1 MKHLKSIVIAV
12 IFLVVG
18 FLLGQSW
25 QLPEAIVNSPA
36 NEQDASLSKSVTYSL
51 NFTPNEV
58 TEFQEVALAA
68 NQTVLDLLKELGA
81 KNNLEVQTKDY
92 GSLGILVTKIGDKE
106 NGQENKYWQYF
117 VNALKPQIG
126 ADRYQLVGGEM
137 VEWKFEED
145 QGIY

>member
-36 NEQDASLSKSVTYSL
+36 NEQAASLSKSVTYSL
-51 NFTPNEV
+51 NFTANEV

-106 NGQENKYWQYF
+106 NGQDNKYWQYF
-117 VNALKPQIG
+117 VDGQQPMVG
-126 ADRYQLVGGEM
+126 ADKYVLNGGES
-137 VEWKFEED
+137 VEWKFEAD
-145 QGIY
+145 QGIQ